1 MIALKGLGLGFG
13 AVLSADGGWDRP

>member
-13 AVLSADGGWDRP
+13 GVLRADGGWDRP